1 MKVYFNVFK
10 VYFNVFKVYF
20 NVFKV
25 YFNVF
30 KVYFNV
36 FKVYFNVFKVYFNV
50 PFRDSIGL
58 VLLSLSLSLS
68 LASGALAGRCFSD
81 RKPRRSPAGRTRA
94 QQRARRA
101 QHACMRTALI
111 FYNRL
116 WCNRSVR
123 LRRVSLSRSLS
134 L

>member
-1 MKVYFNVFK
+1 MEYTL
-10 VYFNVFKVYF
+10 
-20 NVFKV
+20 KV

-68 LASGALAGRCFSD
+68 CFW
-81 RKPRRSPAGRTRA
+81 RS
-94 QQRARRA
+94 RRA
-101 QHACMRTALI
+101 LL
-111 FYNRL
+111 F
-116 WCNRSVR
+116 
-123 LRRVSLSRSLS
+123 
-134 L
+134 